1 MRRNDEREERRG
13 EERPPNPMVVTDI
26 RAKYGPSPGR
36 KSGEEGMENIT
47 LNIQQLE
54 INLYFKEDVIVVNQN
69 FPLTLFNLIP
79 FVTTNLTVFVVN
91 LLVLLWLKIKE
102 NNLVDRMVALDCIVN
117 MAVVIVLFLA
127 FPYRIWYST
136 IICYGI
142 SFFRCFVLTM
152 NR

>member
-1 MRRNDEREERRG
+1 M
-13 EERPPNPMVVTDI
+13 T
-26 RAKYGPSPGR
+26 S
-36 KSGEEGMENIT
+36 NIT

-54 INLYFKEDVIVVNQN
+54 INLVFKEDAIPVNQN
-69 FPLTLFNLIP
+69 FPLTLYNLIP
-79 FVTTNLTVFVVN
+79 FVTTNITVFVVN

-102 NNLVDRMVALDCIVN
+102 NNLVDRMVALDCIAN

-136 IICYGI
+136 NVCYGI

-152 NR
+152 NRWETYSDVTTVVG

>member
-1 MRRNDEREERRG
+1 M
-13 EERPPNPMVVTDI
+13 T
-26 RAKYGPSPGR
+26 S
-36 KSGEEGMENIT
+36 NIT

-54 INLYFKEDVIVVNQN
+54 INLVFKEDAIPVNQN
-69 FPLTLFNLIP
+69 FPLTLYNLIP

-102 NNLVDRMVALDCIVN
+102 NNLVDRMVALDCIAN

-136 IICYGI
+136 YVCYGI

-152 NR
+152 NK

>member
-1 MRRNDEREERRG
+1 M
-13 EERPPNPMVVTDI
+13 T
-26 RAKYGPSPGR
+26 S
-36 KSGEEGMENIT
+36 NIT

-54 INLYFKEDVIVVNQN
+54 INLVFKKDAIPVNQN
-69 FPLTLFNLIP
+69 FPLTLYNLIP

-102 NNLVDRMVALDCIVN
+102 NNLVDRMVALDCIAN

-127 FPYRIWYST
+127 FPNRIWYST
-136 IICYGI
+136 YVCYGI

-152 NR
+152 NK

>member
-1 MRRNDEREERRG
+1 
-13 EERPPNPMVVTDI
+13 
-26 RAKYGPSPGR
+26 
-36 KSGEEGMENIT
+36 MENIT
-47 LNIQQLE
+47 LTIYQSE
-54 INLYFKEDVIVVNQN
+54 INLYFQEDPIIVNQN

-102 NNLVDRMVALDCIVN
+102 NNLVDRMVALDCITN

-127 FPYRIWYST
+127 FPYRIWHST
-136 IICYGI
+136 SVCYFI

-152 NR
+152 NRWDRHPVVG